1 MNSKRL
7 RMNEQGRMFIP
18 MNVEGGGYDEN
29 FFSTPK
35 LITVGLLVLVLVI
48 LIATLASPENR
59 LSALGKVLAIVFYL
73 FIASFVVRYVIFE
86 ERYYFKMYKKMLANQ
101 NPTTAVF
108 WRIAA
113 IRDTVRGGILR
124 YSDGKYGAILKLE
137 RDSIIGKN
145 SEFRESHFD
154 ALSDFYKEIALRK
167 LAFVQLNMM
176 ERADND
182 SRIPALDTLILNE
195 PNANLRKVLQL
206 ELGYIKNRSRET
218 LYETDY
224 ILVYTTKLERVDSLI
239 SDIQACASIL
249 LDGAYSGFEILGQR
263 EIIDLHKEIFGIGYF
278 NLSEASINTFNE
290 VGAKKKAITLKALKL
305 TNGRTVELTKRDTDI
320 INRLLKRV
328 EDGEVDISDISV
340 LKALGD
346 NRFVSTTAERG
357 SWGLHGLDID
367 LSEEEEGQ
375 DSDTGAEEREVS
387 EKEVGKRDKARE
399 VSEKKV
405 ESGKEKASKQV
416 SIEEEVKIAVA
427 EKIRANAAWTRDSG
441 KREDRSLS
449 ERSAGD
455 KESGKTVNSAKP
467 EVRDT
472 TKPASNE
479 KGEVRDSGKPVQRD
493 KTEESKEYVASPV
506 FNEDVD
512 WDKEI
517 DF

>member
-35 LITVGLLVLVLVI
+35 LITVGVLVLVLVI

-59 LSALGKVLAIVFYL
+59 LSALGKVLAVLFYL

-154 ALSDFYKEIALRK
+154 ALSDFYKELALRK

-195 PNANLRKVLQL
+195 PNANLKKVLQL

-239 SDIQACASIL
+239 SDIQSCASIL

-320 INRLLKRV
+320 INRLLKLV

-367 LSEEEEGQ
+367 LGEEEEEQESGTSEEERGVLEKP
-375 DSDTGAEEREVS
+375 AESEEKVRE
-387 EKEVGKRDKARE
+387 EKGRK
-399 VSEKKV
+399 
-405 ESGKEKASKQV
+405 V

-427 EKIRANAAWTRDSG
+427 EKIRANAAWTMNSG

-449 ERSAGD
+449 ERAEAD
-455 KESGKTVNSAKP
+455 KESGKPMNSARS
-467 EVRDT
+467 EVRGT
-472 TKPASNE
+472 TKPMSTE
-479 KGEVRDSGKPVQRD
+479 KTEVRDSGKPVQSD
-493 KTEESKEYVASPV
+493 KTEENKEYVASPV

>member
-239 SDIQACASIL
+239 SDIQSCASIL

-367 LSEEEEGQ
+367 LSEEQ
-375 DSDTGAEEREVS
+375 DNDTSEEEREVS
-387 EKEVGKRDKARE
+387 EKEVKKGDKVRE
-399 VSEKKV
+399 EGSRK
-405 ESGKEKASKQV
+405 V

-449 ERSAGD
+449 ERAEAD
-455 KESGKTVNSAKP
+455 KEAGKPVSKD
-467 EVRDT
+467 ESEGRGT
-472 TKPASNE
+472 TKPMSNE
-479 KGEVRDSGKPVQRD
+479 KAEVRDSGKPVQSD

>member
-1 MNSKRL
+1 
-7 RMNEQGRMFIP
+7 MFIP

-239 SDIQACASIL
+239 SDIQSCASIL

-357 SWGLHGLDID
+357 SWGLHGLDIELD
-367 LSEEEEGQ
+367 EEEQ
-375 DSDTGAEEREVS
+375 DSDTSEAGEE
-387 EKEVGKRDKARE
+387 EKGGEETSR
-399 VSEKKV
+399 
-405 ESGKEKASKQV
+405 QV

-427 EKIRANAAWTRDSG
+427 ENIRANAAWTMDSG
-441 KREDRSLS
+441 KREGRSLS
-449 ERSAGD
+449 GRAEAD
-455 KESGKTVNSAKP
+455 KESGKLVTSTKP

-472 TKPASNE
+472 TKPVSNE
-479 KGEVRDSGKPVQRD
+479 KAEVRDSGKSVQSD

>member
-59 LSALGKVLAIVFYL
+59 LSALGKVLAVLFYL

-239 SDIQACASIL
+239 SDIQSCASIL

-367 LSEEEEGQ
+367 LSEEQ
-375 DSDTGAEEREVS
+375 DNYTSEEEREVS
-387 EKEVGKRDKARE
+387 EKEVKKGDKVRE
-399 VSEKKV
+399 EKGRK
-405 ESGKEKASKQV
+405 V
-416 SIEEEVKIAVA
+416 SIDEEVKIAVA

-449 ERSAGD
+449 ERAKAD
-455 KESGKTVNSAKP
+455 KETGKLVTSTKP

-472 TKPASNE
+472 TKPVSNE
-479 KGEVRDSGKPVQRD
+479 KAEVRDSGKTIQSD

>member
-35 LITVGLLVLVLVI
+35 LITVGFLVLVLVI
-48 LIATLASPENR
+48 LIATLVSPDNR
-59 LSALGKVLAIVFYL
+59 LSVLGKVLTVLLYL

-124 YSDGKYGAILKLE
+124 YSDGKYGAVLKLE

-367 LSEEEEGQ
+367 LGEEEEEL
-375 DSDTGAEEREVS
+375 DNDTSDEEREVS
-387 EKEVGKRDKARE
+387 EKEVEKGDK
-399 VSEKKV
+399 
-405 ESGKEKASKQV
+405 ESRKV

-427 EKIRANAAWTRDSG
+427 EKIRANAAWTMNSG

-449 ERSAGD
+449 ERAKAD
-455 KESGKTVNSAKP
+455 KEAVKP
-467 EVRDT
+467 VSKDKSEVRDT
-472 TKPASNE
+472 TKPVSNE
-479 KGEVRDSGKPVQRD
+479 KAEVRDSGKPVQRD

>member
-239 SDIQACASIL
+239 SDIQSCASIL

-357 SWGLHGLDID
+357 SWGLHGLDIELD
-367 LSEEEEGQ
+367 EEEQ
-375 DSDTGAEEREVS
+375 DSDTSEAGEE
-387 EKEVGKRDKARE
+387 EKGGEETSR
-399 VSEKKV
+399 
-405 ESGKEKASKQV
+405 QV

-427 EKIRANAAWTRDSG
+427 EKIRANAAWTMDSG

-449 ERSAGD
+449 ERAKAE
-455 KESGKTVNSAKP
+455 KETGKPVSKDKP
-467 EVRDT
+467 EVKDT
-472 TKPASNE
+472 TKPVSNE
-479 KGEVRDSGKPVQRD
+479 KGEARDSGKPVQSG
-493 KTEESKEYVASPV
+493 KTEENKEYVASPV

>member
-239 SDIQACASIL
+239 SDIQSCASIL

-367 LSEEEEGQ
+367 LGEEEEEQ
-375 DSDTGAEEREVS
+375 DSGTIEEASEVLEKPAESEGKVRE
-387 EKEVGKRDKARE
+387 EKGRK
-399 VSEKKV
+399 
-405 ESGKEKASKQV
+405 V
-416 SIEEEVKIAVA
+416 SIEEEVKVAVA

-441 KREDRSLS
+441 KREGRSLS
-449 ERSAGD
+449 GRAEAD
-455 KESGKTVNSAKP
+455 KESGVGVS
-467 EVRDT
+467 
-472 TKPASNE
+472 SN
-479 KGEVRDSGKPVQRD
+479 KSNVISTSKPVAS
-493 KTEESKEYVASPV
+493 KEEGENKEYVTSPV

>member
-35 LITVGLLVLVLVI
+35 LITAGALVLVLVI
-48 LIATLASPENR
+48 LIATLVSPDNR
-59 LSALGKVLAIVFYL
+59 LSVLGKVLTVLLYL

-154 ALSDFYKEIALRK
+154 ALSDFYKELALRK

-195 PNANLRKVLQL
+195 PNANLKKVLQL

-367 LSEEEEGQ
+367 LSEGQ
-375 DSDTGAEEREVS
+375 DNDTSEEEREVS
-387 EKEVGKRDKARE
+387 EKEVKKGDKVRE
-399 VSEKKV
+399 EKGRKV
-405 ESGKEKASKQV
+405 N
-416 SIEEEVKIAVA
+416 IEEEVKIAVA
-427 EKIRANAAWTRDSG
+427 EKIRANAAWTMNSG

-449 ERSAGD
+449 ERAKAD
-455 KESGKTVNSAKP
+455 KETGKPVSKDKP
-467 EVRDT
+467 EVKDT
-472 TKPASNE
+472 TKPVSNE
-479 KGEVRDSGKPVQRD
+479 NGEARDSGKPVQSG
-493 KTEESKEYVASPV
+493 KTEENKEYVASPV

>member
-59 LSALGKVLAIVFYL
+59 LSALGKVLAVLFYL

-154 ALSDFYKEIALRK
+154 ALSDFYKEVALRK

-195 PNANLRKVLQL
+195 PNANLKKVLQL

-224 ILVYTTKLERVDSLI
+224 VLVYTTKLERVDSLI
-239 SDIQACASIL
+239 SDIQSCASIL

-367 LSEEEEGQ
+367 LGEEEEEL
-375 DSDTGAEEREVS
+375 DSDTSEEEREVS
-387 EKEVGKRDKARE
+387 EKEVDKGDKVRE
-399 VSEKKV
+399 E
-405 ESGKEKASKQV
+405 ESRKV

-427 EKIRANAAWTRDSG
+427 ENIRANAAWTMDSG
-441 KREDRSLS
+441 KREGRSLS
-449 ERSAGD
+449 GRAEAD
-455 KESGKTVNSAKP
+455 KESGKLVTSTKP

-472 TKPASNE
+472 TKPVSNE
-479 KGEVRDSGKPVQRD
+479 KAEVRDSGKSVQSD

>member
-154 ALSDFYKEIALRK
+154 ALSDFYKEVALRK

-195 PNANLRKVLQL
+195 PNANLKKVLQL

-239 SDIQACASIL
+239 SDIQSCASIL

-357 SWGLHGLDID
+357 SWGLHGLDIELD
-367 LSEEEEGQ
+367 EEEQ
-375 DSDTGAEEREVS
+375 DSDTSEAGEE
-387 EKEVGKRDKARE
+387 EKGGEETSR
-399 VSEKKV
+399 
-405 ESGKEKASKQV
+405 QV

-427 EKIRANAAWTRDSG
+427 ENIRANAAWTMDSG
-441 KREDRSLS
+441 KREGRSLS
-449 ERSAGD
+449 GRAEAD
-455 KESGKTVNSAKP
+455 KESGKLVTSTKP

-472 TKPASNE
+472 TKPVSNE
-479 KGEVRDSGKPVQRD
+479 KAEVRDSGKSVQSD

>member
-154 ALSDFYKEIALRK
+154 ALSDFYKELALRK

-195 PNANLRKVLQL
+195 PNANLKKVLQL

-367 LSEEEEGQ
+367 LSEEQ
-375 DSDTGAEEREVS
+375 DNDTSEEEREVS
-387 EKEVGKRDKARE
+387 EKEVDKGDKERE
-399 VSEKKV
+399 K
-405 ESGKEKASKQV
+405 ESRKV

-427 EKIRANAAWTRDSG
+427 EKIRANAAWTMDSG

-449 ERSAGD
+449 ERAKAD
-455 KESGKTVNSAKP
+455 KETGKPVTSTKP
-467 EVRDT
+467 EVKDT
-472 TKPASNE
+472 TKPVSNE
-479 KGEVRDSGKPVQRD
+479 KGEVRDSGKPVQSG

>member
-59 LSALGKVLAIVFYL
+59 LSVLGKVLAIVFYL

-239 SDIQACASIL
+239 SDIQSCASIL

-367 LSEEEEGQ
+367 LSEEQ
-375 DSDTGAEEREVS
+375 DNDTSEEEREVS
-387 EKEVGKRDKARE
+387 EKEVKKGDKVRE
-399 VSEKKV
+399 EKGRK
-405 ESGKEKASKQV
+405 V

-449 ERSAGD
+449 GRAEADRETGEPVSKD
-455 KESGKTVNSAKP
+455 KP
-467 EVRDT
+467 EVKDT
-472 TKPASNE
+472 TKPVSNE
-479 KGEVRDSGKPVQRD
+479 KGEVRDSGKPVQSD
-493 KTEESKEYVASPV
+493 KTEENKEYVASPV

>member
-35 LITVGLLVLVLVI
+35 LITAGLLVLVLVI
-48 LIATLASPENR
+48 LIATLVSPDNR
-59 LSALGKVLAIVFYL
+59 LSMLGKVLMVLLYL

-154 ALSDFYKEIALRK
+154 ALSDFYKELALRK

-195 PNANLRKVLQL
+195 PNANLKKVLQL

-239 SDIQACASIL
+239 SDLQACASIL

-367 LSEEEEGQ
+367 LGEEEEEQESDTSEEE
-375 DSDTGAEEREVS
+375 SR
-387 EKEVGKRDKARE
+387 K
-399 VSEKKV
+399 
-405 ESGKEKASKQV
+405 V
-416 SIEEEVKIAVA
+416 SIEEEVKIAVT

-449 ERSAGD
+449 GRAEAD
-455 KESGKTVNSAKP
+455 KESGKPVTSTKP

-472 TKPASNE
+472 TKPVSNE
-479 KGEVRDSGKPVQRD
+479 KAEVRDSGKPVQSG
-493 KTEESKEYVASPV
+493 KAEESKEYVASPV

>member
-35 LITVGLLVLVLVI
+35 LITAGFLVLALVI
-48 LIATLASPENR
+48 LIATLVSPDNR
-59 LSALGKVLAIVFYL
+59 LSVLGKVLVVLLYL

-154 ALSDFYKEIALRK
+154 ALSDFYKELALRK

-195 PNANLRKVLQL
+195 PNANLKKVLQL

-239 SDIQACASIL
+239 SDLQACASIL
-249 LDGAYSGFEILGQR
+249 LDGAYSGFEILGKR

-367 LSEEEEGQ
+367 LGEEEEEQ
-375 DSDTGAEEREVS
+375 DSDTSEEECGVS
-387 EKEVGKRDKARE
+387 EKPAESDEKVRE
-399 VSEKKV
+399 EKGRKVSV
-405 ESGKEKASKQV
+405 
-416 SIEEEVKIAVA
+416 EEEVKIAVA

-449 ERSAGD
+449 GRAEADSDAGKPVSKD
-455 KESGKTVNSAKP
+455 KP
-467 EVRDT
+467 EVKDT
-472 TKPASNE
+472 TKPVSNE
-479 KGEVRDSGKPVQRD
+479 KGEVRDYGKPVQSD
-493 KTEESKEYVASPV
+493 KTEENKGYVASPV

>member
-239 SDIQACASIL
+239 SDIQSCASIL

-357 SWGLHGLDID
+357 SWGLHGLDIELD
-367 LSEEEEGQ
+367 EEEQ
-375 DSDTGAEEREVS
+375 DSDTSEAGEE
-387 EKEVGKRDKARE
+387 EKGGEETSR
-399 VSEKKV
+399 
-405 ESGKEKASKQV
+405 QV

-441 KREDRSLS
+441 KREGRSLS
-449 ERSAGD
+449 GRAEAD
-455 KESGKTVNSAKP
+455 KESGKLVTSTKP

-472 TKPASNE
+472 TKPVSNE
-479 KGEVRDSGKPVQRD
+479 KAEVRDSGKSVQSD

>member
-59 LSALGKVLAIVFYL
+59 LSALGKVLAVLFYL

-154 ALSDFYKEIALRK
+154 ALSDFYKEVALRK

-239 SDIQACASIL
+239 SDIQSCASIL

-357 SWGLHGLDID
+357 SWGLHGLDIELD
-367 LSEEEEGQ
+367 EEEQ
-375 DSDTGAEEREVS
+375 DSDTSEAGEE
-387 EKEVGKRDKARE
+387 EKGGEETSR
-399 VSEKKV
+399 
-405 ESGKEKASKQV
+405 QV

-427 EKIRANAAWTRDSG
+427 ENIRANAAWTMDSG
-441 KREDRSLS
+441 KREGRSLS
-449 ERSAGD
+449 GRAEAD
-455 KESGKTVNSAKP
+455 KESGKLVTSTKP

-472 TKPASNE
+472 TKPVSNE
-479 KGEVRDSGKPVQRD
+479 KAEVRDSGKSVQSD

>member
-35 LITVGLLVLVLVI
+35 LITAGLLVLVLVI
-48 LIATLASPENR
+48 LIATLVSPDNR
-59 LSALGKVLAIVFYL
+59 LSVLGKVLTVLLYL

-154 ALSDFYKEIALRK
+154 ALSDFYKELALRK

-195 PNANLRKVLQL
+195 PNANLKKVLQL

-239 SDIQACASIL
+239 SDLQACASIL

-367 LSEEEEGQ
+367 LGEEEEEEEQESG
-375 DSDTGAEEREVS
+375 TGEEEREVLEKPAES
-387 EKEVGKRDKARE
+387 EEKVRDGK
-399 VSEKKV
+399 
-405 ESGKEKASKQV
+405 G

-427 EKIRANAAWTRDSG
+427 EKIRENAAWTMDSG

-449 ERSAGD
+449 ERAEAD
-455 KESGKTVNSAKP
+455 KETGKPVSKDKP
-467 EVRDT
+467 EVKDT
-472 TKPASNE
+472 TKPVSNG
-479 KGEVRDSGKPVQRD
+479 KSEVRDSAKLVQGD

-506 FNEDVD
+506 FNEDVE

>member
-35 LITVGLLVLVLVI
+35 LITAGALVLVLVI
-48 LIATLASPENR
+48 LIATLVSPDNR
-59 LSALGKVLAIVFYL
+59 LSALGKVLAVLLYL

-154 ALSDFYKEIALRK
+154 ALSDFYKELALRK

-195 PNANLRKVLQL
+195 PNANLKKVLQL

-367 LSEEEEGQ
+367 LSEEQ
-375 DSDTGAEEREVS
+375 DNDTSEEEREVS
-387 EKEVGKRDKARE
+387 EKEVENGDKAR
-399 VSEKKV
+399 V
-405 ESGKEKASKQV
+405 EESRKV

-427 EKIRANAAWTRDSG
+427 EKIRANSAWTMDSG

-449 ERSAGD
+449 ERAKAD
-455 KESGKTVNSAKP
+455 KETGKPVSKDKP

-472 TKPASNE
+472 TKPVSNE
-479 KGEVRDSGKPVQRD
+479 KAEVRDSGKSVQSD

>member
-1 MNSKRL
+1 
-7 RMNEQGRMFIP
+7 MNEQGRMFIP

-35 LITVGLLVLVLVI
+35 LITAGLLVLVLVI

-59 LSALGKVLAIVFYL
+59 LSALGKVLAVVFYL

-154 ALSDFYKEIALRK
+154 ALSDFYKELALRK

-195 PNANLRKVLQL
+195 PNANLKKVLQL

-239 SDIQACASIL
+239 SDLQACASIL

-367 LSEEEEGQ
+367 LSEEQ
-375 DSDTGAEEREVS
+375 DNDTSEEEREVLEKPAES
-387 EKEVGKRDKARE
+387 EEKVREEKGKT
-399 VSEKKV
+399 
-405 ESGKEKASKQV
+405 V

-449 ERSAGD
+449 GRAEADRDAGKPVSKD
-455 KESGKTVNSAKP
+455 KP

-472 TKPASNE
+472 TKPVSNE
-479 KGEVRDSGKPVQRD
+479 KAEVRDSGKSVQSD
-493 KTEESKEYVASPV
+493 KTEGSKEYVASLV

>member
-35 LITVGLLVLVLVI
+35 LIIAGLLVLVLVI
-48 LIATLASPENR
+48 LIATLVSPDNR
-59 LSALGKVLAIVFYL
+59 LSVLGKVLMVLLYL

-154 ALSDFYKEIALRK
+154 ALSDFYKELALRK
-167 LAFVQLNMM
+167 LVFVQLNMM

-195 PNANLRKVLQL
+195 PNANLKKVLQL

-239 SDIQACASIL
+239 SDLQACASIL

-290 VGAKKKAITLKALKL
+290 VGEKKKAITLKALKL

-367 LSEEEEGQ
+367 LSEEQ
-375 DSDTGAEEREVS
+375 YNDTSEEEREVLEKPAES
-387 EKEVGKRDKARE
+387 EGKVRE
-399 VSEKKV
+399 EKGRK
-405 ESGKEKASKQV
+405 V

-427 EKIRANAAWTRDSG
+427 EKIRANAAWTMNSG

-449 ERSAGD
+449 ERAEAD
-455 KESGKTVNSAKP
+455 KEAGKPVSKD
-467 EVRDT
+467 ESEGRGT
-472 TKPASNE
+472 TKPMSNE
-479 KGEVRDSGKPVQRD
+479 KAEVRDSGKPVQSD

>member
-59 LSALGKVLAIVFYL
+59 LSALGKVLAVVFYL

-86 ERYYFKMYKKMLANQ
+86 ESYYFKMYKKMLANQ

-113 IRDTVRGGILR
+113 IRDTARGGILR

-154 ALSDFYKEIALRK
+154 ALSDFYKEVALRK

-195 PNANLRKVLQL
+195 PNANLKKVLQL

-367 LSEEEEGQ
+367 LGEEEQ
-375 DSDTGAEEREVS
+375 DSDTSEEERAVL
-387 EKEVGKRDKARE
+387 EKP
-399 VSEKKV
+399 V
-405 ESGKEKASKQV
+405 ESEEKVREEKGRKI
-416 SIEEEVKIAVA
+416 SIEEEVKLAVA
-427 EKIRANAAWTRDSG
+427 EKIRMNAAWTLESG

-449 ERSAGD
+449 ERAKAD
-455 KESGKTVNSAKP
+455 KETGKPVSKDKP
-467 EVRDT
+467 EVKDT

-479 KGEVRDSGKPVQRD
+479 KADVRDSEKSVQSD

>member
-35 LITVGLLVLVLVI
+35 LITAGLLVLVLVI
-48 LIATLASPENR
+48 LIATLVSPDNR
-59 LSALGKVLAIVFYL
+59 LSVLGKVLTVLLYL

-154 ALSDFYKEIALRK
+154 ALSDFYKELALRK

-195 PNANLRKVLQL
+195 PNANLKKVLQL

-224 ILVYTTKLERVDSLI
+224 ILVYTTKLERVDNLI

-367 LSEEEEGQ
+367 LGEEEDEEEERGV
-375 DSDTGAEEREVS
+375 TVEREEER
-387 EKEVGKRDKARE
+387 
-399 VSEKKV
+399 KV
-405 ESGKEKASKQV
+405 ESIEEKMGDETGRQV

-427 EKIRANAAWTRDSG
+427 EKIRANAAWTRESR
-441 KREDRSLS
+441 KRE
-449 ERSAGD
+449 
-455 KESGKTVNSAKP
+455 ESGLQGRAAEGKKSGAGVS
-467 EVRDT
+467 
-472 TKPASNE
+472 SN
-479 KGEVRDSGKPVQRD
+479 KSNVTSTSKPVAS
-493 KTEESKEYVASPV
+493 KKEEESKEYVTSPV

>member
-59 LSALGKVLAIVFYL
+59 LSALGKVLTVLLYL

-108 WRIAA
+108 WHIAA
-113 IRDTVRGGILR
+113 IRDTARGGILR

-154 ALSDFYKEIALRK
+154 ALSDFYKELALRK

-195 PNANLRKVLQL
+195 PNANLKKVLQL

-239 SDIQACASIL
+239 SDLQACASIL

-263 EIIDLHKEIFGIGYF
+263 EIIDLHKELFGIGYF

-357 SWGLHGLDID
+357 SWGLHGLDIELD
-367 LSEEEEGQ
+367 EEEQ
-375 DSDTGAEEREVS
+375 DSDTSEAGEE
-387 EKEVGKRDKARE
+387 EKGGEETSR
-399 VSEKKV
+399 
-405 ESGKEKASKQV
+405 QV

-449 ERSAGD
+449 GRAEAD
-455 KESGKTVNSAKP
+455 KESSKLVPSTKP

-479 KGEVRDSGKPVQRD
+479 KAEVRDSEKSVQSD

>member
-35 LITVGLLVLVLVI
+35 LITAGALVLVLVI
-48 LIATLASPENR
+48 LIATLVSPDNR
-59 LSALGKVLAIVFYL
+59 LSVLGKVLTVLLYL

-154 ALSDFYKEIALRK
+154 ALSDFYKELALRK

-195 PNANLRKVLQL
+195 PNANLKKVLQL

-239 SDIQACASIL
+239 SDLQACASIL

-278 NLSEASINTFNE
+278 NISEASINTFNE

-367 LSEEEEGQ
+367 LGEEEEEI
-375 DSDTGAEEREVS
+375 DSDTSEE
-387 EKEVGKRDKARE
+387 ARE
-399 VSEKKV
+399 VLEKPAESEEKV
-405 ESGKEKASKQV
+405 REEKERKV
-416 SIEEEVKIAVA
+416 SIDEEVKIAVA
-427 EKIRANAAWTRDSG
+427 EKIRANAAWTVDSG

-449 ERSAGD
+449 ERAKAD
-455 KESGKTVNSAKP
+455 KETVKPVNSAKS
-467 EVRDT
+467 EVRGT
-472 TKPASNE
+472 TKPMSNE
-479 KGEVRDSGKPVQRD
+479 KAEVRDSGKPVQSD
-493 KTEESKEYVASPV
+493 KTEENKEYVASPV

>member
-35 LITVGLLVLVLVI
+35 LITAGALVLVLVI
-48 LIATLASPENR
+48 LIATLVSPDNR
-59 LSALGKVLAIVFYL
+59 ISMLGKVLTVLLYL

-154 ALSDFYKEIALRK
+154 ALSDFYKELALRK

-195 PNANLRKVLQL
+195 PNANLKKVLQL

-239 SDIQACASIL
+239 SDLQACASIL

-367 LSEEEEGQ
+367 LGEEEEEQESG
-375 DSDTGAEEREVS
+375 TGEEEREVLEKPAES
-387 EKEVGKRDKARE
+387 DEKVREEKERK
-399 VSEKKV
+399 
-405 ESGKEKASKQV
+405 V
-416 SIEEEVKIAVA
+416 SIDEEVKIAVA
-427 EKIRANAAWTRDSG
+427 EKIRANAAWTMDSG

-449 ERSAGD
+449 ERAKAD
-455 KESGKTVNSAKP
+455 KETGKP
-467 EVRDT
+467 EVKDT
-472 TKPASNE
+472 TKPVSNE
-479 KGEVRDSGKPVQRD
+479 KAEVRDSGKPVQSG
-493 KTEESKEYVASPV
+493 KAEESKEYVASPV

>member
-35 LITVGLLVLVLVI
+35 LITAGALVLVLVI
-48 LIATLASPENR
+48 LIATLVSPDNR
-59 LSALGKVLAIVFYL
+59 LSVLGKVLTVLLYL

-113 IRDTVRGGILR
+113 IRDTARGGILR

-154 ALSDFYKEIALRK
+154 ALSDFYKELALRK

-195 PNANLRKVLQL
+195 PNANLKKVLQL

-239 SDIQACASIL
+239 SDLQACASIL

-367 LSEEEEGQ
+367 LSEEQ
-375 DSDTGAEEREVS
+375 DSDTSEEEREVLEKPAES
-387 EKEVGKRDKARE
+387 EEKVRE
-399 VSEKKV
+399 EKGRK
-405 ESGKEKASKQV
+405 V

-427 EKIRANAAWTRDSG
+427 EKIRENAAWTRDSG

-449 ERSAGD
+449 GRAEAD
-455 KESGKTVNSAKP
+455 KGTGKPVSKDKSEA
-467 EVRDT
+467 RDT
-472 TKPASNE
+472 TKPMSNE
-479 KGEVRDSGKPVQRD
+479 KAEVRDAGKPVQSD
-493 KTEESKEYVASPV
+493 KTDESKEYVASPV

>member
-59 LSALGKVLAIVFYL
+59 LSALGKVLAVLLYL

-154 ALSDFYKEIALRK
+154 ALSDFYKELALRK

-195 PNANLRKVLQL
+195 PNANLKKVLQL

-239 SDIQACASIL
+239 SDLQACASIL

-290 VGAKKKAITLKALKL
+290 VGDKKKAITLKALKL

-357 SWGLHGLDID
+357 SWGLHGLDIELD
-367 LSEEEEGQ
+367 EEEQ
-375 DSDTGAEEREVS
+375 DSDTSEAGEE
-387 EKEVGKRDKARE
+387 EKGGEETSR
-399 VSEKKV
+399 
-405 ESGKEKASKQV
+405 QV

-427 EKIRANAAWTRDSG
+427 ENIRANAAWTMDSG
-441 KREDRSLS
+441 KREGRSLS
-449 ERSAGD
+449 GRAEAD
-455 KESGKTVNSAKP
+455 KESGKLVTSTKP

-472 TKPASNE
+472 TKPVSNE
-479 KGEVRDSGKPVQRD
+479 KAEVRDSGKSVQSD

>member
-154 ALSDFYKEIALRK
+154 ALSDFYKELALRK

-195 PNANLRKVLQL
+195 PNANLKKVLQL

-239 SDIQACASIL
+239 SDLQACASIL

-367 LSEEEEGQ
+367 LSEEQ
-375 DSDTGAEEREVS
+375 DNDTSEEEREVLEKPAES
-387 EKEVGKRDKARE
+387 EGKVRE
-399 VSEKKV
+399 EKGRK
-405 ESGKEKASKQV
+405 V

-441 KREDRSLS
+441 KREGRSLS
-449 ERSAGD
+449 GRAEAD
-455 KESGKTVNSAKP
+455 KESSKPVPSTKP

-479 KGEVRDSGKPVQRD
+479 KGEVRDSGKPVQSD
-493 KTEESKEYVASPV
+493 KTEENKEYVASPV

>member
-48 LIATLASPENR
+48 LIATLVSPDNR
-59 LSALGKVLAIVFYL
+59 LSVLGKVLMILLYL
-73 FIASFVVRYVIFE
+73 FIASYVVRYVIFE

-154 ALSDFYKEIALRK
+154 ALSDFYKEVALRK

-195 PNANLRKVLQL
+195 PNSNLKKVLQL

-367 LSEEEEGQ
+367 LGEEEEAL
-375 DSDTGAEEREVS
+375 DNDTSEEEREVI
-387 EKEVGKRDKARE
+387 EKEV
-399 VSEKKV
+399 EKG
-405 ESGKEKASKQV
+405 GKESRKV

-427 EKIRANAAWTRDSG
+427 EKIRANAAWTMDSG

-449 ERSAGD
+449 ERAKAD
-455 KESGKTVNSAKP
+455 KET
-467 EVRDT
+467 
-472 TKPASNE
+472 
-479 KGEVRDSGKPVQRD
+479 GKPVQSD
-493 KTEESKEYVASPV
+493 KTEENKEYVASPV

>member
-154 ALSDFYKEIALRK
+154 ALSDFYKEVALRK

-195 PNANLRKVLQL
+195 PNANLKKVLQL

-239 SDIQACASIL
+239 SDIQSCASIL

-357 SWGLHGLDID
+357 SWGLHGLDIELD
-367 LSEEEEGQ
+367 EEEQ
-375 DSDTGAEEREVS
+375 DSDTSEAGEE
-387 EKEVGKRDKARE
+387 EKGGEETSR
-399 VSEKKV
+399 
-405 ESGKEKASKQV
+405 QV

-427 EKIRANAAWTRDSG
+427 EKIRANAAWIMDSG

-449 ERSAGD
+449 GRAEAD
-455 KESGKTVNSAKP
+455 KESGKLVTSTKP

-472 TKPASNE
+472 TKPVSNE
-479 KGEVRDSGKPVQRD
+479 KAEVRDSGKSVQSD

>member
-35 LITVGLLVLVLVI
+35 LITAGALVLVLVI
-48 LIATLASPENR
+48 LIATLVSPDNR
-59 LSALGKVLAIVFYL
+59 LSVLGKVLTVLLYL

-154 ALSDFYKEIALRK
+154 ALSDFYKELALRK

-195 PNANLRKVLQL
+195 PNANLKKVLQL

-239 SDIQACASIL
+239 SDLQACASIL

-278 NLSEASINTFNE
+278 NISEASINTFNE

-367 LSEEEEGQ
+367 LGEEEEEI
-375 DSDTGAEEREVS
+375 DSDTSEEAREVS
-387 EKEVGKRDKARE
+387 EKEVEKRDKERAE
-399 VSEKKV
+399 
-405 ESGKEKASKQV
+405 ESRKV

-427 EKIRANAAWTRDSG
+427 EKIRANAAWTVDSG
-441 KREDRSLS
+441 NREDRSLP
-449 ERSAGD
+449 ERAEAD
-455 KESGKTVNSAKP
+455 KEAVKPVNSAKS
-467 EVRDT
+467 EVRGT
-472 TKPASNE
+472 TKPMSNE
-479 KGEVRDSGKPVQRD
+479 KAEVRDSGKPVQSD
-493 KTEESKEYVASPV
+493 KTEENKEYVASPV

>member
-239 SDIQACASIL
+239 SDIQSCASFL
-249 LDGAYSGFEILGQR
+249 LDGAYSGGEILGQR

-357 SWGLHGLDID
+357 SWGLHGLDIELD
-367 LSEEEEGQ
+367 EEEQ
-375 DSDTGAEEREVS
+375 DSDTSEAGEE
-387 EKEVGKRDKARE
+387 EKGGEETSR
-399 VSEKKV
+399 
-405 ESGKEKASKQV
+405 QV

-427 EKIRANAAWTRDSG
+427 EYIRANAAWSMDSG
-441 KREDRSLS
+441 KSEGRSVTGRA
-449 ERSAGD
+449 EAD
-455 KESGKTVNSAKP
+455 KESGKLVTSTKP

-472 TKPASNE
+472 TKPVSNE
-479 KGEVRDSGKPVQRD
+479 KAEVRDSGKSVQSD

>member
-35 LITVGLLVLVLVI
+35 LIIAGLLVLVLVI
-48 LIATLASPENR
+48 LIATLVSPDNR
-59 LSALGKVLAIVFYL
+59 LSVLGKVLMVLLYL

-154 ALSDFYKEIALRK
+154 ALSDFYKELALRK
-167 LAFVQLNMM
+167 LVFVQLNMM

-195 PNANLRKVLQL
+195 PNANLKKVLQL

-239 SDIQACASIL
+239 SDLQACASIL

-290 VGAKKKAITLKALKL
+290 VGEKKKAITLKALKL

-367 LSEEEEGQ
+367 LSEEQ
-375 DSDTGAEEREVS
+375 YNDTREEEREVLEKPAES
-387 EKEVGKRDKARE
+387 EGKVRE
-399 VSEKKV
+399 EKGRK
-405 ESGKEKASKQV
+405 V

-427 EKIRANAAWTRDSG
+427 EKIRANAAWTMNSG

-449 ERSAGD
+449 ERAEAD
-455 KESGKTVNSAKP
+455 KEAGKPVSKD
-467 EVRDT
+467 ESEGRGT
-472 TKPASNE
+472 TKPMSNE
-479 KGEVRDSGKPVQRD
+479 KAEVRDSGKPVQSD

>member
-59 LSALGKVLAIVFYL
+59 LSVLGKVLTILLYL

-239 SDIQACASIL
+239 SDIQSCASIL

-263 EIIDLHKEIFGIGYF
+263 EIIDIHKEIFGIGYF

-367 LSEEEEGQ
+367 LSEEEEEQESG
-375 DSDTGAEEREVS
+375 TGEEECGVS
-387 EKEVGKRDKARE
+387 EKPAESDEKVRE
-399 VSEKKV
+399 EKGRK
-405 ESGKEKASKQV
+405 V

-427 EKIRANAAWTRDSG
+427 EKIRANAAWTMDSG

-449 ERSAGD
+449 EKSAVD
-455 KESGKTVNSAKP
+455 KESGKPVTSTKP

-472 TKPASNE
+472 TKPVSNGKAE
-479 KGEVRDSGKPVQRD
+479 ARDSGKTVQSD
-493 KTEESKEYVASPV
+493 KTEENKEYVASPV

>member
-113 IRDTVRGGILR
+113 IRDTARGGILR

-239 SDIQACASIL
+239 SDIQSCASIL

-367 LSEEEEGQ
+367 LSEEQ
-375 DSDTGAEEREVS
+375 DNDTSEEERDVS
-387 EKEVGKRDKARE
+387 EKEVDKGDKVRE
-399 VSEKKV
+399 EGSRK
-405 ESGKEKASKQV
+405 V

-427 EKIRANAAWTRDSG
+427 EKIRVNAAWTMNSG

-449 ERSAGD
+449 ERAEAD
-455 KESGKTVNSAKP
+455 KEAGKLVTSTKP

-472 TKPASNE
+472 TKPVSNE
-479 KGEVRDSGKPVQRD
+479 KAEVRDSGKTIQSD

>member
-154 ALSDFYKEIALRK
+154 ALSDFYKELALRK

-367 LSEEEEGQ
+367 LSEEQ
-375 DSDTGAEEREVS
+375 DNDTSEEEREVLEKPAES
-387 EKEVGKRDKARE
+387 EGKVRE
-399 VSEKKV
+399 EK
-405 ESGKEKASKQV
+405 GRNV

-449 ERSAGD
+449 ERAEAD
-455 KESGKTVNSAKP
+455 KEAGKAVSKDKS
-467 EVRDT
+467 EVRESN
-472 TKPASNE
+472 KPMSNG
-479 KGEVRDSGKPVQRD
+479 KGEVRDSVEPVQSD
-493 KTEESKEYVASPV
+493 KTEENKEYVASPV

>member
-239 SDIQACASIL
+239 SDIQSCASIL

-328 EDGEVDISDISV
+328 EDGEVDVSDISV

-357 SWGLHGLDID
+357 SWGLHGLDIELD
-367 LSEEEEGQ
+367 EEEQ
-375 DSDTGAEEREVS
+375 DSDTSEAGEE
-387 EKEVGKRDKARE
+387 EKGGEETSR
-399 VSEKKV
+399 
-405 ESGKEKASKQV
+405 QV

-427 EKIRANAAWTRDSG
+427 ENIRANAAWTMDSG
-441 KREDRSLS
+441 KREGRSLS
-449 ERSAGD
+449 EQDAGD
-455 KESGKTVNSAKP
+455 KESDKPVNSAKS
-467 EVRDT
+467 EARDT
-472 TKPASNE
+472 TKPMSNGKAE
-479 KGEVRDSGKPVQRD
+479 ARDSGKPVQRD
-493 KTEESKEYVASPV
+493 RTEENKEYVASPV

>member
-239 SDIQACASIL
+239 SDIQSCASIL

-367 LSEEEEGQ
+367 LGGEEDNDTSE
-375 DSDTGAEEREVS
+375 EEREVS
-387 EKEVGKRDKARE
+387 EKEVGKWDKVRE
-399 VSEKKV
+399 E
-405 ESGKEKASKQV
+405 ESRKV

-449 ERSAGD
+449 ERAKAD
-455 KESGKTVNSAKP
+455 KETGKPVSKDKP
-467 EVRDT
+467 EVKDT
-472 TKPASNE
+472 TKPVSNE
-479 KGEVRDSGKPVQRD
+479 KGEVRDSGKPVQSD
-493 KTEESKEYVASPV
+493 KTEENKEYVASPV

>member
-35 LITVGLLVLVLVI
+35 LITAGLLVLVLVI

-59 LSALGKVLAIVFYL
+59 LSALGKVLAVVFYL

-154 ALSDFYKEIALRK
+154 ALSDFYKELALRK

-195 PNANLRKVLQL
+195 PNANLKKVLQL

-239 SDIQACASIL
+239 SDLQACASIL

-367 LSEEEEGQ
+367 LSEEQ
-375 DSDTGAEEREVS
+375 DNDTSEEEREVLEKPAES
-387 EKEVGKRDKARE
+387 EEKVREEKGKT
-399 VSEKKV
+399 
-405 ESGKEKASKQV
+405 V

-449 ERSAGD
+449 GRAEADRDAGKPVSKD
-455 KESGKTVNSAKP
+455 KP

-472 TKPASNE
+472 TKPVSNE
-479 KGEVRDSGKPVQRD
+479 KAEVRDSGKSVQSD
-493 KTEESKEYVASPV
+493 KTEGSKEYVASLV

>member
-59 LSALGKVLAIVFYL
+59 LSALGKVLAVLFYL

-239 SDIQACASIL
+239 SDLQACASIL

-367 LSEEEEGQ
+367 LSEEQDNDTSEEECEVLEKP
-375 DSDTGAEEREVS
+375 AESEGKVRE
-387 EKEVGKRDKARE
+387 EKGRK
-399 VSEKKV
+399 
-405 ESGKEKASKQV
+405 V

-441 KREDRSLS
+441 KREGRSLS
-449 ERSAGD
+449 GRAEAD
-455 KESGKTVNSAKP
+455 KESGKLVTSTKP

-472 TKPASNE
+472 TKPVSNE
-479 KGEVRDSGKPVQRD
+479 KAEVRDSGKSVQSD